1 MFFGFVGHMS
11 ETEIFPEEPPQ
22 RGRLRA
28 KWDFV
33 IDPGFLACPYVLLLH
48 QAALGLTSEH
58 MNVLLNVM
66 AHWHAAGRMA
76 FPHSHTIAKRM
87 GTSQRSVQR
96 SLAWLTANGFI
107 AKVKR
112 LRRTDPQGYD
122 LSPLIEKLKPYAWE
136 RIQLIR
142 EKRYPEVLS
151 DDVVVE
157 LANRRERRSVEE
169 MFGGVGRRL
178 QENHPV
184 PAGSTADEL

>member
-1 MFFGFVGHMS
+1 MS
-11 ETEIFPEEPPQ
+11 DVDIFPEEPPH

-28 KWDFV
+28 IWGFV

-58 MNVLLNVM
+58 LNVLLNIM
-66 AHWHAAGRMA
+66 AHRHAAGRMA
-76 FPHSHTIAKRM
+76 FPHSSTIAKRM

-107 AKVKR
+107 EKVKR
-112 LRRTDPQGYD
+112 VRRDEPQGYD
-122 LSPLIEKLKPYAWE
+122 LSPLIDKLKPYAWE
-136 RIQLIR
+136 RIQLMR

-151 DDVVVE
+151 DDLVIE
-157 LANRRERRSVEE
+157 LANKHEQRSVEE

-178 QENHPV
+178 QENQMML
-184 PAGSTADEL
+184 AKKTADEL